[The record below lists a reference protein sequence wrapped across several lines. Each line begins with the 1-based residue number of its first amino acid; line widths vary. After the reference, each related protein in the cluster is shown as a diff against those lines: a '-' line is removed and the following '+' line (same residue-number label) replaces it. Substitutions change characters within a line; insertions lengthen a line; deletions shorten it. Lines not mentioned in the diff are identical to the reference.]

1 MKIAVVGGGPA
12 GMYFS
17 LLLKKHDASHDITV
31 YEQSPADATYGWG
44 VVFSDVALSFLKE
57 ADAEFYK
64 KFTASHE
71 RCDYM
76 EVVHKDVHVQLRNN
90 YFSRV
95 SRIDLL
101 KVLQDECKSVGVN
114 FKFNTQVDDIG
125 LLESADLIVGAD
137 GANSGVR
144 TRLAEHFKPH
154 FEKRRNKFAWYGTRQ
169 LFHPVSLIFRET
181 EYGVFI
187 AHSYQYSKDLST
199 FLVEVD
205 PDTWKRAG
213 LDTMSDEDSRRF
225 CEQVFAKDLGSNG
238 LLSNR
243 SIWFSANIV
252 SNENW
257 SYKNVVLLGDALR
270 TVHFSLGSGTRM
282 AMQDAIALYEA
293 VNLHGKDLPAAFAHF
308 EKLRRTSSAN
318 FQTAA
323 AKSLDWY
330 ESVDQKMHLDPVIF
344 AYDYMRRTG
353 RVSHEDLKERD
364 PNFIARYEALTGMA
378 EQG

>member
-31 YEQSPADATYGWG
+31 YEQNPADATYGWG